1 MPEGEPAHWVHEEV
15 SAGALAQLADGC
27 GVDRVVAELLFRAG
41 FLEAADAIRFL
52 EPRLAELEDPF
63 RLTNLGSAATR
74 IREAIELKESIVI
87 LGDYDVDGVS
97 STALLVGILRAFG
110 SSPRFVVPLR
120 LEEGYGLSRGAID
133 RALEGGTPALFI
145 ALDCG
150 TNAHDEVAYLRS
162 LGVDVIIV
170 DHHRSKEAAP
180 DGAILINPH
189 VLDSAAA
196 TPWTHLCTVG
206 LVFKLA
212 HGLLKQLRDAGDPR
226 AFEIKLRDYL
236 DFVVMGTVADLVPL
250 RDENRILAKH
260 GLSILRATARP
271 GILALMEVSR
281 LEPGGGIQPSDIS
294 FRLGPRIN
302 ASGRLADASL
312 SVELFLS
319 RDVAFCREAA
329 GQLEAFNKERQ
340 EIERRISEEA
350 EQVVEEKHS
359 GDSGIV
365 LFGDDWHPGVVGIVA
380 SRVSRHFNR
389 PAIVLGREGE
399 LAKGSGR
406 GLFGI
411 NLVDVL
417 AECSDLLTSWGGHP
431 MAVGISMPA
440 GNVAAFRERFNALVA
455 ARMGDG
461 FGSRELKLSAW
472 IELDQIGEPLMAAL
486 EQLQPFG
493 QGNPEPVFAVRGI
506 RLKRRPEIFNERHFR
521 FTLENSMRQT
531 IFGVAWKMARR
542 LPPAGLPVDIAFKLV
557 WNQFNGRRMLQM
569 QVLDWRPSA

>member
-1 MPEGEPAHWVHEEV
+1 
-15 SAGALAQLADGC
+15 
-27 GVDRVVAELLFRAG
+27 
-41 FLEAADAIRFL
+41 
-52 EPRLAELEDPF
+52 
-63 RLTNLGSAATR
+63 
-74 IREAIELKESIVI
+74 
-87 LGDYDVDGVS
+87 
-97 STALLVGILRAFG
+97 
-110 SSPRFVVPLR
+110 
-120 LEEGYGLSRGAID
+120 
-133 RALEGGTPALFI
+133 
-145 ALDCG
+145 
-150 TNAHDEVAYLRS
+150 
-162 LGVDVIIV
+162 VIIV

-180 DGAILINPH
+180 DGAILVNPH
-189 VLDSAAA
+189 VLDSATAA
-196 TPWTHLCTVG
+196 PWTHLCTVG

-212 HGLLKQLRDAGDPR
+212 HGLIKQLRDSGDPR

-350 EQVVEEKHS
+350 EQVVEEKHM

-399 LAKGSGR
+399 MAKGSGR

-417 AECSDLLTSWGGHP
+417 SECSDLLSSWGGHP
-431 MAVGISMPA
+431 MAVGISMLA
-440 GNVAAFRERFNALVA
+440 DNVGVFRERFNALVA

-461 FGSRELKLSAW
+461 FGARELKLSAW

-493 QGNPEPVFAVRGI
+493 QGNPEPVFAVRSV
-506 RLKRRPEIFNERHFR
+506 RLRKRPEVFNERHFR
-521 FTLENSMRQT
+521 FTLENSLRQV
-531 IFGVAWKMARR
+531 IYGVAWKMAGR
-542 LPPAGLPVDIAFKLV
+542 LPPAGQPIDIAFKLV